1 MITRLRYYLS
11 SIPTLLTGIQNW
23 SACAML
29 PFRRDPLILQLR
41 NGLRFKVRTLMD
53 VWIIK
58 ETCLDRDYEKN
69 GTAIQDGWTV
79 IDIGAAAGDFAILTA
94 SEHSTAWV
102 LAYEP
107 SPTSFKLLRE
117 NLALN
122 EVENLKTFPL
132 AVAAVNG
139 TLTLT
144 TTGEAVQHSTMKPVR
159 EKTSPHTVE
168 IQAISLE
175 NVFRVNGLNRCHF
188 LKMDCEGGEFD
199 ILLKT
204 SPETLARIDRICL
217 EYHDG
222 FTEFSHTDLV
232 KHLQQN
238 GYQVKIT
245 PNPVHG
251 YLGFLYAYRK

>member
-1 MITRLRYYLS
+1 MLSRLRYYLS
-11 SIPTLLTGIQNW
+11 SILTIVAGMQNW
-23 SACAML
+23 PACATL
-29 PFRRDPLILQLR
+29 PFRRTPLVLRLR
-41 NGLRFKVRTLMD
+41 NGLSFKVQTLMD

-58 ETCLDRDYEKN
+58 ETCLDRDYETH

-79 IDIGAAAGDFAILTA
+79 VDIGAAAGDFAVLTGR
-94 SEHSTAWV
+94 EHPKARV

-107 SPTSFKLLRE
+107 SPASFATLQDNLR
-117 NLALN
+117 LN
-122 EVENLKTFPL
+122 EVKNVFPFQQ
-132 AVAAVNG
+132 AVASENG
-139 TLTLT
+139 TLTLSLA
-144 TTGEAVQHSTMKPVR
+144 GAAVQHSTTQVGQAN
-159 EKTSPHTVE
+159 TV
-168 IQAISLE
+168 QVPAIALE
-175 NVFRVNGLNRCHF
+175 EVFRINALSRCDF

-199 ILLKT
+199 ILLKAR
-204 SPETLARIDRICL
+204 PETLARIERICL

-251 YLGFLYAYRK
+251 YLGFLYAYRHYPVA

>member
-1 MITRLRYYLS
+1 MFSRFIYYLS
-11 SIPTLLTGIQNW
+11 SIPTLLIGIQNW
-23 SACAML
+23 PACMTL
-29 PFRRDPLILQLR
+29 PFRRTPLILRLR
-41 NGLRFKVRTLMD
+41 SGLRFKIRTLMD

-58 ETCLDRDYEKN
+58 ETCLDRDYEKH
-69 GTAIQDGWTV
+69 GAPIKDGWNV
-79 IDIGAAAGDFAILTA
+79 IDIGAALGDFVVQIAY
-94 SEHSTAWV
+94 EHPTVWM

-107 SPTSFKLLRE
+107 SPTSFALLRE

-122 EVENLKTFPL
+122 TVKNVLVFPL
-132 AVAAVNG
+132 AVSATNG

-144 TTGEAVQHSTMKPVR
+144 TSGEAVQHSTTHVLQGHSS
-159 EKTSPHTVE
+159 EHIE

-175 NVFRVNGLNRCHF
+175 NVFRTNGLKQCHF

-199 ILLKT
+199 ILLNAN
-204 SPETLARIDRICL
+204 PETLARIDRICL

-245 PNPVHG
+245 PNPVHD
-251 YLGFLYAYRK
+251 YLGFLYAYH